1 MGKGCRRCT
10 LNFGN
15 LIDESLVNLDRTKL
29 LIIKL
34 AYIGDTISIIPV
46 IENLKEKAPA
56 VTLDVMVN
64 RGSEELLEHHPGIR
78 KVYAYDRKT
87 AKKNL
92 RSSLLY
98 HAQLFRTLRSERY
111 STVIDF
117 TLGDRSSFISFLSG
131 AGLRISYENS
141 SRLSHFLM
149 NHFIDLDPFDYH
161 IVDYQLQA
169 LRLFGL
175 DSFKRNMSIHIPE
188 SIDGE
193 IDRLFSSSGISQLS
207 LKIAIHPGARRKTRQ
222 WDPERFGVI
231 ARRLKE
237 EHGAGIILIGGPGEH
252 ELVDKVECQM
262 GSKAC
267 IKSTELSLLQMAAL
281 LRRCSLFIGND
292 TAPGHIAGAV
302 GCATLTLFGPNFPHL
317 WRPLGPMGEVLFK
330 NLPCCGCRHEE
341 ELCIRPGNSCMDLI
355 TEQEV
360 WEKVSTMLSRLHAV
374 KGQTTT

>member
-1 MGKGCRRCT
+1 
-10 LNFGN
+10 
-15 LIDESLVNLDRTKL
+15 VNLDRTKL

-56 VTLDVMVN
+56 LTLDVMVN

-98 HAQLFRTLRSERY
+98 NAKLFRTLRSERY

-117 TLGDRSSFISFLSG
+117 TLGDRSSFIAFLTG
-131 AGLRISYENS
+131 AGSRISYKNS
-141 SRLSHFLM
+141 SRLSHLLM

-161 IVDYQLQA
+161 IVDYQLEA

-188 SIDGE
+188 SVGAE
-193 IDRLFSSSGISQLS
+193 IERRFSSAGISPHS
-207 LKIAIHPGARRKTRQ
+207 LNIAIHPGARKKTRQ

-231 ARRLKE
+231 ARRLTE
-237 EHGAGIILIGGPGEH
+237 EHGARIILIGGPGENG
-252 ELVDKVECQM
+252 LVDKVERQM
-262 GSKAC
+262 GSKAS
-267 IKSTELSLLQMAAL
+267 IKSNELSLLEMAAL
-281 LRRCSLFIGND
+281 LKRCSLFIGND

-317 WRPLGPMGEVLFK
+317 WRPLSPLGEVLFK

-355 TEQEV
+355 TVEEV
-360 WEKVSTMLSRLHAV
+360 WEKASTMLSRLQAANAPSEIER
-374 KGQTTT
+374 

>member
-1 MGKGCRRCT
+1 
-10 LNFGN
+10 LNSPR
-15 LIDESLVNLDRTKL
+15 DESLVNLDKTKL

-46 IENLKEKAPA
+46 IENLKEKAPG

-64 RGSEELLEHHPGIR
+64 RGSEELLKHHPSIR

-98 HAQLFRTLRSERY
+98 NAKLFRALRSERY
-111 STVIDF
+111 STVIDY
-117 TLGDRSSFISFLSG
+117 TLGDRSSFISFLTG
-131 AGLRISYENS
+131 AGSRISYENS
-141 SRLSHFLM
+141 SRLSHLLM

-175 DSFKRNMSIHIPE
+175 DSFKRSMSIHIPE
-188 SIDGE
+188 TVDSE
-193 IDRLFSSSGISQLS
+193 IEGMLSSSGNSRES
-207 LKIAIHPGARRKTRQ
+207 LKVAIHPGARKKTRQ
-222 WDPERFGVI
+222 WDPQRFGMI
-231 ARRLKE
+231 ARRLTK
-237 EHGAGIILIGGPGEH
+237 EHGARIILIGGPGED
-252 ELVDKVECQM
+252 ELVDEVEREM

-317 WRPLGPMGEVLFK
+317 WRPLSPMGEVLFK

-341 ELCIRPGNSCMDLI
+341 ELCIRPGNSCMELI
-355 TEQEV
+355 TVEEV
-360 WEKVSTMLSRLHAV
+360 WEKVSTMLSRLQAARDR
-374 KGQTTT
+374 TTI